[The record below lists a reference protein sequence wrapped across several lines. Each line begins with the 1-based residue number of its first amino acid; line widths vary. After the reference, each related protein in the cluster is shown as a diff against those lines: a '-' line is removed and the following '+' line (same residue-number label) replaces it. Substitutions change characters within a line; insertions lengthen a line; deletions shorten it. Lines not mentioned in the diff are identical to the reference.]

1 MNRCKKLKKKM
12 MKSSKVLMPV
22 LLTFTIGT
30 TLVGCTVLEQG
41 QVVEENNQP
50 QIQYTLTKD
59 VESEGIELNN
69 QPTAPHWFPS
79 TIIRMD

>member
-41 QVVEENNQP
+41 
-50 QIQYTLTKD
+50 
-59 VESEGIELNN
+59 
-69 QPTAPHWFPS
+69 
-79 TIIRMD
+79 